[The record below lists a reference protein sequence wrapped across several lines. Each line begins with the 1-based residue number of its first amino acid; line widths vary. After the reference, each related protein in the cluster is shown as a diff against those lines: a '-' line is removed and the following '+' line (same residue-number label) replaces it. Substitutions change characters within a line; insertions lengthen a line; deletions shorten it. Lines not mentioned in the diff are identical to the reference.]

1 MNPLAY
7 KRVED
12 LWFYDGSL
20 ILRAGEKIFRVYKA
34 QLAARSTVFETMLEL
49 GTPDSQTDEMIDG
62 VPVAV
67 LHDEADD
74 VEVFLRAIFDSSFF
88 MPSPAAVRLADVMAI
103 LRLAHKYD
111 VDYLHRRALE
121 HLAFEYYYASVDA
134 FGKSFRETESKE
146 TVERSTHFLHA
157 GSHDRIPVF
166 ELLKLLTAAE
176 EVGAIWILPII
187 YYDLT
192 MQCKLQDIL
201 SALEQAGNERLT
213 RTCLGG
219 RSQLL
224 LENLRLNR
232 FLVEETIQSD
242 CLQPTACDPFRRFLC
257 DAVFEALLGQQ
268 LAPLDGLGNSIW
280 DDVDPAKQSHD
291 PPSIFASIF
300 SFTFCVPCFNASR
313 AMHTAAREDCWNNL
327 PRYFGLPSWPELQA
341 MKDAALGSDD

>member
-20 ILRAGEKIFRVYKA
+20 ILRAGEKIFRDYKA
-34 QLAARSTVFETMLEL
+34 QLAARSTILPNSTVFETMLEL

-88 MPSPAAVRLADVMAI
+88 MPSPAAVRLADVIAI

-111 VDYLHRRALE
+111 VGYLHRRALE
-121 HLAFEYYYASVDA
+121 HLAFEYHYASVDA
-134 FGKSFRETESKE
+134 FGKSFRETEFQKAM
-146 TVERSTHFLHA
+146 ERYTHFLHA
-157 GSHDRIPVF
+157 
-166 ELLKLLTAAE
+166 
-176 EVGAIWILPII
+176 
-187 YYDLT
+187 
-192 MQCKLQDIL
+192 DIL

-224 LENLRLNR
+224 LENLRLSR
-232 FLVEETIQSD
+232 FIVEQTIQRQ
-242 CLQPTACDPFRRFLC
+242 CLQPPVCNFFRQTMC
-257 DAVFEALLGQQ
+257 ASVFESLLSQQ
-268 LAPLDGLGNSIW
+268 GGPLDGLGKYGW
-280 DDVDPAKQSHD
+280 DDKLES
-291 PPSIFASIF
+291 
-300 SFTFCVPCFNASR
+300 TFCVPCFNASR
-313 AMHTAAREDCWNNL
+313 AMHTAAQEDCWDNL
-327 PRYFGLPSWPELQA
+327 PRYFELPSWPELQTL
-341 MKDAALGSDD
+341 KDAAMDSGSSN